1 MLSTFNWADW
11 AILAVI
17 SASALISLIRG
28 FVKEALSLLS
38 WAVAFFMAVAFHPQA
53 VALLEPLIDKIY
65 LREILAYVLVF
76 ITTLVLGSLVTH
88 IIAVMVKRTGL
99 SGTDRLLGM
108 IFGTA
113 RGLIV
118 VLAVLVL
125 LPSMLAG
132 VENDQWWKESQLIP
146 EFLLMKD
153 WSEQSFIDV
162 VNWGSSLLSGQSN

>member
-53 VALLEPLIDKIY
+53 AALLEPLIDKIY

-153 WSEQSFIDV
+153 WSEQSFNDV

>member
-1 MLSTFNWADW
+1 VLSTFNWADW
-11 AILAVI
+11 AILAVV

-28 FVKEALSLLS
+28 FVKEALSLLA
-38 WAVAFFMAVAFHPQA
+38 WAIAFFVTVAFHPQA
-53 VALLEPLIDKIY
+53 VAFLEPLIDKIY
-65 LREILAYVLVF
+65 LREILAYILLFVA
-76 ITTLVLGSLVTH
+76 TLVAGSLITYFIV
-88 IIAVMVKRTGL
+88 VLVKRTGL

-118 VLAVLVL
+118 VLAALVL
-125 LPSMLAG
+125 LPSLLTG

-153 WSEQSFIDV
+153 WSEQSFNDV
-162 VNWGSSLLSGQSN
+162 VNWGSSLLSSQSN

>member
-132 VENDQWWKESQLIP
+132 VENDQWRKESQLIP

-153 WSEQSFIDV
+153 WSEQSFNDV

>member
-38 WAVAFFMAVAFHPQA
+38 WAVAFFIAVAFHPQA
-53 VALLEPLIDKIY
+53 VALLEPLVDKVY

-125 LPSMLAG
+125 LPSMLTG

-153 WSEQSFIDV
+153 WSEQSFNDV
-162 VNWGSSLLSGQSN
+162 VSWGSSLLSSQSS

>member
-88 IIAVMVKRTGL
+88 IIAVMAKRTGL

-153 WSEQSFIDV
+153 WSEQSFNDV

>member
-11 AILAVI
+11 AIIAVI

-38 WAVAFFMAVAFHPQA
+38 WAVAFFVAVAFHPQA
-53 VALLEPLIDKIY
+53 VTLLESLVDKIY
-65 LREILAYVLVF
+65 LREILAYILVF
-76 ITTLVLGSLVTH
+76 IIALVLGSLVTH

-108 IFGTA
+108 MFGTA

-118 VLAVLVL
+118 VLAVLIL
-125 LPSMLAG
+125 LPSLLMG
-132 VENDQWWKESQLIP
+132 VEDDQWWKDSQLIP
-146 EFLLMKD
+146 EFLLMKE
-153 WSEQSFIDV
+153 WSEQSFNDV
-162 VNWGSSLLSGQSN
+162 VNWGSSLLSSQRN

>member
-28 FVKEALSLLS
+28 FVKEALSLLT
-38 WAVAFFMAVAFHPQA
+38 WAVAFFIAVAFHPQA
-53 VALLEPLIDKIY
+53 VALLESLIDKVY
-65 LREILAYVLVF
+65 LREILAYILVF
-76 ITTLVLGSLVTH
+76 ITVLVVGSLITH

-118 VLAVLVL
+118 VLAALVL
-125 LPSMLAG
+125 LPSLLTG
-132 VENDQWWKESQLIP
+132 VENDQWWKESQLVP

-153 WSEQSFIDV
+153 WSEQSFNDV
-162 VNWGSSLLSGQSN
+162 VNWGSSLLSSQSN